1 MNAGTIKSTDTIEA
15 LNPSFKWLNLT
26 QFQGALND
34 NIFKLLVTFFLI
46 RNLGA
51 DKASMLS
58 GLGGLIFAL
67 PFILFI
73 PAAGVLADRYSK
85 SRITVIAKVAEVV
98 VMMLGCAIFWFG
110 NPWLGF
116 AVLFLMSTQS
126 AFFGPTKYG
135 IIPELVEPHQ
145 LSRANGYLVSLSY
158 LSIILGTVLAPLLT
172 KYIIG
177 PDITDNRSSMFA
189 LASVLCILIALT
201 GTLTSLGI
209 HRTPAMGSQ
218 SRISPLFWRD
228 IIRTLKS
235 IRHDRFLVLAI
246 FAASYFT
253 LIGAFI
259 QMNLIPFAIRHLG
272 VSEIDGGLL
281 FLYAAFGIGA
291 GSLLAGRLSGRNIEF
306 GMIPIGAML
315 ISLSTILLFLL
326 PYTVMNTRVLMF
338 GAGLGAGLFI
348 IPLEAFIQF
357 RAPAEK
363 MGEVLA
369 INGFLSWVGVFL
381 AGLLIF
387 GLSFIPF
394 WEPSYTFVLLGIIT
408 FAMTIACL
416 KVLPDFLVRFTA
428 MVLTRSIYKIK
439 TVGLNSLPVSGGAL
453 LVANHVSYMDALLIL
468 ACQQRRIRFLMDR
481 SIYDGHRL
489 KRIFRL
495 MQVIPISEKDHPRQL
510 VAALQQAREQLDQ
523 GYLVCIFAEGALTR
537 NGQMKGFKSGLER
550 IVKGSSHPIIPLH
563 IGGVWGSRFSH
574 YRTIFLGEKA
584 PLRWRYPVT
593 LSIGDPMPPES
604 KAWQV
609 YNAIRELSVIH
620 FDLRKG
626 PQRNV
631 ALHFIRSAR
640 KNKSRVAISD
650 TSGKSMS
657 YRKTLIGALI
667 ISRHLKK
674 LTADSKHIGVVIPPS
689 VGGVMV
695 NLGLLLAGKIA
706 INLNFTASAD
716 AFSSAIR
723 QADIKRVITSRM
735 VVEKLPHLAWPEN
748 LIYAE
753 DLAKQVS
760 TADKITAL
768 MQSIFLPAIWL
779 APRLEHSGDDLLT
792 IMFSSG
798 TTGEPKGVMLSHH
811 NVLSNAEAIGEVF
824 RPDHATHLCA
834 TLPLFH
840 SFGFTVGIYFPLL
853 LGLRVSYHPSPLDAG
868 KVVDLIKKQKCN
880 TLFTTPSFLSSYY
893 RKAEREELASL
904 KFILVGAE
912 KLKKQLS
919 DAFEEKFGVRPLE
932 GYGTT
937 EMSPVVSL
945 NLPDLEFEPER
956 QVGRKD
962 GSIGQPIP
970 GNAVKIVD
978 VETNQPVA
986 PGESGMMMVRGP
998 NRMLGYLNR
1007 DDLTTAACRDEWYV
1021 TGDIA
1026 RVDDDGFIFITDRL
1040 FRFSKIGG
1048 EMVPHIAIEDVLNE
1062 ALKLVEMSIAVTAIP
1077 DDKKG
1082 ERLVLL
1088 YTEKAGA
1095 PDQLKQILANSSLP
1109 NLWRPAESMFF
1120 KVEGLPLTSTGKLDV
1135 KLLKKIA
1142 TEVFSMKK
1150 PD

>member
-1 MNAGTIKSTDTIEA
+1 MTDDTDRTTDRIES
-15 LNPSFKWLNLT
+15 LDPSFKWLNLT

-58 GLGGLIFAL
+58 GLGGIIFAL
-67 PFILFI
+67 PFILFV
-73 PAAGVLADRYSK
+73 PAAGVLADRFSK
-85 SRITVIAKVAEVV
+85 NRITVTAKVAEIA
-98 VMMLGCAIFWFG
+98 VMVLGCVIFWYG

-158 LSIILGTVLAPLLT
+158 LSIILGTVLAPVLT
-172 KYIIG
+172 NHLIG
-177 PDITDNRSSMFA
+177 PDISDNKGSLFA
-189 LASVLCILIALT
+189 LTALVCVGIAIT
-201 GTLTSLGI
+201 GTLTSVRI
-209 HRTPAMGSQ
+209 RRTPAMGSTA
-218 SRISPLFWRD
+218 SISLCFWRD
-228 IIRTLKS
+228 IIRTFRA

-246 FAASYFT
+246 LAASYFT

-259 QMNLIPFAIRHLG
+259 QLNLIPFAIRHLG
-272 VSEIDGGLL
+272 ISETDGGLL

-306 GMIPIGAML
+306 GMIPVGAML
-315 ISLSTILLFLL
+315 ISLSTILMFLL
-326 PYTVMNTRVLMF
+326 PYTIMNTRVLMF
-338 GAGLGAGLFI
+338 FAGLGAGLFI

-357 RAPAEK
+357 RAPPDK

-369 INGFLSWVGVFL
+369 ANGFLSWVGVFL
-381 AGLLIF
+381 AGVLIF

-394 WEPSYTFVLLGIIT
+394 WEPSYTFILLGLIT
-408 FAMTIACL
+408 LGMTVACL
-416 KVLPDFLVRFTA
+416 KILPDFLVRFTA
-428 MVLTRSIYKIK
+428 MLMTRSIYKIK
-439 TVGLNSLPVSGGAL
+439 TVGLDRLPVSGGAL

-481 SIYDGHRL
+481 SIYENHRL
-489 KRIFRL
+489 KSIFRL

-510 VAALQQAREQLDQ
+510 VASLQEARNQLDE

-537 NGQMKGFKSGLER
+537 NGQMKGFKPGLER
-550 IVKGSSHPIIPLH
+550 IVKGSNHPVIPLH

-593 LSIGDPMPPES
+593 LSIGDPMSPDS
-604 KAWQV
+604 RAWQV
-609 YNAIRELSVIH
+609 YSAIRELSCIH

-626 PQRNV
+626 SRRNV

-640 KNKSRVAISD
+640 RNGRRLAISD
-650 TSGKSMS
+650 TSGKSMT

-667 ISRHLKK
+667 LSRHLKK
-674 LTADSKHIGVVIPPS
+674 VTAGSDHVGVVIPPS

-695 NLGLLLAGKIA
+695 NLGLLLSGKA
-706 INLNFTASAD
+706 AVNLNFTASTD

-723 QADIKRVITSRM
+723 QAGITWVITSKL
-735 VVEKLPHLAWPEN
+735 VVQKLPHLPLPDN
-748 LIYAE
+748 LIFAE
-753 DLAKQVS
+753 DLVKQVG
-760 TADKITAL
+760 AWDKIAAL
-768 MQSIFLPAIWL
+768 FQASLLPSSWI
-779 APRLEHSGDDLLT
+779 APALKFNGDDLLT

-811 NVLSNAEAIGEVF
+811 NILSNAEAIGEVF
-824 RPDHATHLCA
+824 RPDRATHLCA

-840 SFGFTVGIYFPLL
+840 SFGFTAGIYFPLL
-853 LGLRVSYHPSPLDAG
+853 LGLRVSYHPSPLDTG
-868 KVVDLIKKQKCN
+868 KVIELIRTQKCN
-880 TLFTTPSFLSSYY
+880 TLFTTPSFLASYY
-893 RKAEREELASL
+893 RKAEPEDLASL

-912 KLKKQLS
+912 KLKKQLA

-937 EMSPVVSL
+937 EMAPVVTL
-945 NLPDLEFEPER
+945 NLPDLPVEPER
-956 QVGRKD
+956 QTGRKD

-970 GNAVKIVD
+970 GIAVKIVD
-978 VETNQPVA
+978 METNEPVA
-986 PGESGMMMVRGP
+986 PGETGMMMVRGP

-1007 DDLTTAACRDEWYV
+1007 DDLTRAACQDEWYV

-1026 RVDDDGFIFITDRL
+1026 KMDEDGFIFITDRL

-1048 EMVPHIAIEDVLNE
+1048 EMVPHIATEDVLNE
-1062 ALKLVEMSIAVTAIP
+1062 ALQSVEMSLAVTAIP
-1077 DDKKG
+1077 DERKG
-1082 ERLVLL
+1082 ERLILL
-1088 YTEKAGA
+1088 YTEKAGT
-1095 PDQLKQILANSSLP
+1095 PDRLKQILDDSSLP
-1109 NLWRPAESMFF
+1109 NLWRPSESMFF
-1120 KVEGLPLTSTGKLDV
+1120 KVEQLPLTSTGKLDV

-1142 TEVFSMKK
+1142 EDVFSSRKEE
-1150 PD
+1150 